1 MAVSD
6 FLESFP
12 KVSSSHRFSDSSNG
26 LLRVSRTS
34 RRSSGGCP
42 RISFSMDY
50 NTAMRLEPQLQR
62 EICVQPRDR
71 KISSY
76 VRPACRF
83 LNASRFIDL
92 IKASVT
98 IRLQSAGKVA
108 QVRLRMFVFAIR

>member
-12 KVSSSHRFSDSSNG
+12 KVSPRAIVSPIPATACCACCEPHAAR
-26 LLRVSRTS
+26 RVDVLEFPSRWHTI
-34 RRSSGGCP
+34 P
-42 RISFSMDY
+42 RCVP
-50 NTAMRLEPQLQR
+50 EPQLQR

-71 KISSY
+71 KTFF

-98 IRLQSAGKVA
+98 IRLQSAGKAA
-108 QVRLRMFVFAIR
+108 QVRLRMFAFAIR